1 VSFVAAL
8 KIILQSLPALM
19 RLVSE
24 LAAWLKANFGDNPA
38 KAIEEH
44 AEAIKQIK
52 EAKTHDEKA
61 AAASRLSS
69 LIRKL

>member
-1 VSFVAAL
+1 
-8 KIILQSLPALM
+8 M